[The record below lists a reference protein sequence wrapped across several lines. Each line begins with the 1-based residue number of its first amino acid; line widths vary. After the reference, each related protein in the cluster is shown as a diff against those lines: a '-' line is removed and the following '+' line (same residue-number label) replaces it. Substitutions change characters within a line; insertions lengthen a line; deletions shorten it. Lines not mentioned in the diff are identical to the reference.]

1 MNRNVHIETVIR
13 VVPGFLQYALVRTAD
28 GMTTVTMYTDQ
39 GGTEASNKQVAERA
53 DEGDEVVVLGVW
65 AAVVTARSAVRR
77 ATVKPFS
84 GFWKVIRSATPRS
97 SRQSVPELSQSRL
110 PSRWVAMAPSTPLA
124 WPAYHSFPGRKGA
137 STPEPNAAQSARY
150 SDIAYRFYKSTLI
163 EMNMRFGR

>member
-84 GFWKVIRSATPRS
+84 GF
-97 SRQSVPELSQSRL
+97 
-110 PSRWVAMAPSTPLA
+110 
-124 WPAYHSFPGRKGA
+124 
-137 STPEPNAAQSARY
+137 
-150 SDIAYRFYKSTLI
+150 
-163 EMNMRFGR
+163 